1 VLLRGRVSLQQGDVV
16 RLKTPGGGGYG
27 DPFAR
32 DPDLVLQD
40 VQRGYISR
48 RTVRQEYGVL
58 IRRGR
63 VDWAATAALRA
74 SG

>member
-48 RTVRQEYGVL
+48 RVARQEYGVL